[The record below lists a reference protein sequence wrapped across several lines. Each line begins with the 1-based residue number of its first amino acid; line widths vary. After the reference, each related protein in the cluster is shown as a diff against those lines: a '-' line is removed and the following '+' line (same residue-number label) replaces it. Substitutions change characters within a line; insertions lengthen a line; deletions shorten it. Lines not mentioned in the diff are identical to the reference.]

1 MKKTDTI
8 NLIEDLCQKL
18 SIVVKYDRFF
28 GRGGFCRLR
37 ERSFFIINENLSN
50 DAKEEI
56 FVNEFRAFDFNDTF
70 LPPKLRDLFNKR

>member
-1 MKKTDTI
+1 MNKTDTI

-37 ERSFFIINENLSN
+37 DRSLFIINENLSN
-50 DAKEEI
+50 DAKEAI
-56 FVNEFRAFDFNDTF
+56 FVNEFRSFDFNDAF
-70 LPPKLRDLFNKR
+70 LPPKLRELFNKR

>member
-37 ERSFFIINENLSN
+37 DRSFFIINENLSN

-56 FVNEFRAFDFNDTF
+56 FVREFRSFDFNDTF

>member
-18 SIVVKYDRFF
+18 SIIVKYDRFF

-37 ERSFFIINENLSN
+37 DRSFFIINENLSN

-56 FVNEFRAFDFNDTF
+56 FVKEFRSFDFNDTF

>member
-8 NLIEDLCQKL
+8 NLIEELCQKL
-18 SIVVKYDRFF
+18 SIAVKYDRFF

-37 ERSFFIINENLSN
+37 DRSLFIINENLSN

-56 FVNEFRAFDFNDTF
+56 FIKEFRAFDFNDTF